1 MNAIRNLWMIVIH
14 PRRTSQAIAQD
25 RSIFPSLAVVL
36 VFGLIYALLFLMSHL
51 AHDYPPPAGELKVWI
66 DTWGE
71 FAMLPFVKI
80 PAENYRLAQ
89 AIFIIPLVLAIW
101 LLMAGSARVLSV
113 VWGGK
118 VSFEQYLNVL
128 GYSFFAFW
136 IVGQVLDM
144 SYSGILWPW
153 ILPALR
159 MEYGPGIQ
167 AFCANFPS
175 VMWTV
180 SLSLGGLYNGIV
192 TYELERFSLW
202 KVVVIGLVT
211 LAWPIVLISIL
222 LR

>member
-1 MNAIRNLWMIVIH
+1 MW
-14 PRRTSQAIAQD
+14 IA
-25 RSIFPSLAVVL
+25 
-36 VFGLIYALLFLMSHL
+36 
-51 AHDYPPPAGELKVWI
+51 
-66 DTWGE
+66 TWGE

-89 AIFIIPLVLAIW
+89 AIFIIPLLLAIW

-113 VWGGK
+113 LWGGK

-144 SYSGILWPW
+144 SYSGILGRWM
-153 ILPALR
+153 LPALR
-159 MEYGPGIQ
+159 MEYGAGIQ
-167 AFCANFPS
+167 AFFANFPS

-180 SLSLGGLYNGIV
+180 TLSLGGLYNGIV

-202 KVVVIGLVT
+202 KVVVISLVT